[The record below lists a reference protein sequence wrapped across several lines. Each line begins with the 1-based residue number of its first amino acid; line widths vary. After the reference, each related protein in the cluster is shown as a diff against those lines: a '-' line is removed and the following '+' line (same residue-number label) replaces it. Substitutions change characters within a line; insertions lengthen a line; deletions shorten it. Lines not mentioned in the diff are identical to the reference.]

1 MRFALGAK
9 AACKAVSHGALVF
22 GEPGVGKTRIGL
34 EWLNR
39 VTGNGCYEL
48 LIIGPKNAGAV
59 WKKEADARGANGY
72 RHFDFS
78 VFVYPEEPDQSD
90 DAIRYV
96 HFEALPKMWS
106 RLHPFAV
113 VIDESHLLRN
123 FKANVTKAM
132 LGAISTAKYRL
143 ALSGSPIVN
152 RITDLWPQLE
162 AVRPGEWDSRF
173 AFSQRYGGAIN
184 DGYGWKYNG
193 IDNVEELQEKLKKT
207 VFTIRKRD
215 VLKELP
221 PLTRSACYVR
231 FDSTERRTY
240 HNAEVEVG
248 KDIGKV
254 LERGGGTAEGL
265 QRLTKLMVTLSSL
278 KLKHAT
284 EFVEVLRAQRV
295 LVWTW
300 FEDTA
305 FWLASML
312 AGVAST
318 FAICG
323 KTSIKARR
331 EAYEWFEEEMDM
343 LGKDPVPTG
352 RRILIS
358 TMGASGHAVSL
369 PSATDV
375 VFVDLWWQP
384 AMLLQAEQ
392 RAHRMNST
400 HAVKAHYL
408 VAQNTVD
415 EAIWKHLSRKAEV
428 ISTSG
433 LDDSPLG
440 LTRIAFQK
448 EEREQVLRDI
458 VTELKGRLR

>member
-1 MRFALGAK
+1 MRFALAAK
-9 AACKAVSHGALVF
+9 ATCKAVSHGALIM

-39 VTGNGCYEL
+39 VTDNGCYEL
-48 LIIGPKNAGAV
+48 LIIGPKNAGAI
-59 WKKEADARGANGY
+59 WKREADARGANGY
-72 RHFDFS
+72 RHSDFS
-78 VFVYPEEPDQSD
+78 VFVYPEEPDQVE

-96 HFEALPKMWS
+96 HFEALPKVWS

-132 LGAISTAKYRL
+132 FGAISTAKYRL
-143 ALSGSPIVN
+143 ALSGSPVVN

-162 AVRPGEWDSRF
+162 AIRPGEWGTRF
-173 AFSQRYGGAIN
+173 KFSQRYGGATH
-184 DGYGWKYNG
+184 DGYGWKYDG
-193 IDNVEELQEKLKKT
+193 VDNVEELQEKLRKT

-221 PLTRSACYVR
+221 PLTRSACYLK
-231 FDSTERRTY
+231 FSPTERREY

-248 KDIGKV
+248 ADIGRT
-254 LERGGGTAEGL
+254 LERGGGVAEGL
-265 QRLTKLMVTLSSL
+265 QRLTKLMVTLSRL
-278 KLKHAT
+278 KLDHAAA
-284 EFVEVLRAQRV
+284 FIRGLKSKRI

-305 FWLASML
+305 FELTGML
-312 AGVAST
+312 SKTTEVVAVS
-318 FAICG
+318 G
-323 KTSIKARR
+323 KTTVKFRR
-331 EAYEWFEEEMDM
+331 ETYEWFEEP
-343 LGKDPVPTG
+343 GAP
-352 RRILIS
+352 RILIS

-408 VAQNTVD
+408 VAQGTVD
-415 EAIWKHLSRKAEV
+415 EAIWKHLSRKAGV
-428 ISTSG
+428 ISESG
-433 LDDSPLG
+433 LDDGPLG
-440 LTRIAFQK
+440 LTGIAFQK

-458 VTELKGRLR
+458 VAELKGRLG